1 MIHITQHIRRSTVAL
16 LTLCLTLPLVSGCS
30 VKIEDNGQ
38 LITDEE
44 GFKRMGFPD
53 ESEIKILKKGTFEA
67 GGSIA
72 LTVNADA
79 PRLIAISTS
88 VWGEQIEWQD
98 GHTIEMIQTNDPEK
112 WSTTSEDG
120 NGGGIEFTPVDGT
133 IELKVEN
140 KSDKT
145 FYYEL
150 YERK

>member
-1 MIHITQHIRRSTVAL
+1 MRSVLFETHHLYYLPNFLPIIDELKHRGGYSLSASIP
-16 LTLCLTLPLVSGCS
+16 LT
-30 VKIEDNGQ
+30 I
-38 LITDEE
+38 
-44 GFKRMGFPD
+44 
-53 ESEIKILKKGTFEA
+53 
-67 GGSIA
+67 
-72 LTVNADA
+72 NADA

-145 FYYEL
+145 FYYEI